1 VFSLCV
7 FLPKSSD
14 PLRPASR
21 NLLLLT
27 ALVSL
32 LTMRTIPA
40 ADQFTPVL
48 VSALDPDNAAFLG
61 TDGKQHVVYE
71 LELVNA
77 NPTPATLR
85 KIEVLEASDPAHVIA
100 AYQGGELA
108 SHLRTMGKTPA
119 NSPEIEFGGA
129 RIFLL
134 HLVFDESAVIPQH
147 LVHRI
152 TLLGGG
158 APAPTPQTPVPL
170 QYSVAPITVLMKVP
184 VIGPPLRG
192 NDWVAFN
199 GCCEISSA
207 HRASSLTVNGRLYF
221 AQRFAIDWM
230 RLDDKGHLLNGD
242 DHDVHN
248 YSDYGADVLAVADGN
263 VVTTLDTFEDQ
274 KPGTLPDPRTITLEN
289 VDGNHIVLNL
299 GNGIFAFY
307 AHLQRGSIA
316 VSSGDHV
323 KRGQV
328 LGKVGNTGNT
338 SAPHLHFHLMDGPS
352 TLGSNGLPYVID
364 SFGFAGEVS
373 AARFN
378 SSEKLD
384 GAWGEGKLPTPDP
397 RHDQYPM
404 DLAVINF
411 PER

>member
-1 VFSLCV
+1 MRH
-7 FLPKSSD
+7 K
-14 PLRPASR
+14 
-21 NLLLLT
+21 LLLLT

-32 LTMRTIPA
+32 LAMRAIPA

-48 VSALDPDNAAFLG
+48 VSALDPHSAAFLG

-71 LELVNA
+71 LGLLNA

-85 KIEVLEASDPAHVIA
+85 KIEVLEASDPARVVA
-100 AYQGGELA
+100 AFEGGELA
-108 SHLRTMGKTPA
+108 SHLRTMAKTPVK
-119 NSPEIEFGGA
+119 SPEIEFGGA

-134 HLVFDESAVIPQH
+134 HLVFDQNAAIPQR

-158 APAPTPQTPVPL
+158 APAPTPQAPVSL
-170 QYSVAPITVLMKVP
+170 QYTVAPITILMKVP

-192 NDWVAFN
+192 KNWVAFN
-199 GCCEISSA
+199 GCCEISGA
-207 HRASSLTVNGRLYF
+207 HRASSLTVNGWLYF

-230 RLDDKGHLLNGD
+230 RLDDKGQLRKGAD
-242 DHDVHN
+242 DDVHG
-248 YSDYGADVLAVADGN
+248 YSDYGADVLAVADGK
-263 VVTTLDTFEDQ
+263 VVATLDTLEDQ

-307 AHLQRGSIA
+307 AHLQHGSIA

-328 LGKVGNTGNT
+328 LGRLGNTGNT

-364 SFGFAGEVS
+364 SFEFAGEIS
-373 AARFN
+373 AAQF
-378 SSEKLD
+378 STSDKLE
-384 GAWGEGKLPTPDP
+384 GKWGEAMLPTPIP

-404 DLAVINF
+404 DLAIINF
-411 PER
+411 PAQSLQSR